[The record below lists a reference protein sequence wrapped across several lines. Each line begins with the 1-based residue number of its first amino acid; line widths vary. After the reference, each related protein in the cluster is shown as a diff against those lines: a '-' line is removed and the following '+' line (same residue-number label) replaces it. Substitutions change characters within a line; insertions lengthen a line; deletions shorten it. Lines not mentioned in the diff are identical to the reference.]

1 MIARSHILSSLKAL
15 DRKYMET
22 TSTKESLF
30 YSKLA
35 ILELCGWIEESMDGI
50 ILRCAG
56 RHLKINS
63 NKEYVQKQIV
73 KKTHGFDYDNH
84 FRRMLV
90 QLMGIINVEMLE
102 KNVDQIKQAQL
113 KAALS
118 ALKTARDAE
127 AHTHI
132 KGVTKHINSPSVTL
146 SQFPDVCDGLLEYD
160 RVIRNFAF

>member
-1 MIARSHILSSLKAL
+1 MIARSYILSSLKAL
-15 DRKYMET
+15 DRKYKET

-35 ILELCGWIEESMDGI
+35 ILELCGWIEESMDDI

-56 RHLKINS
+56 RYLKINS
-63 NKEYVQKQIV
+63 NKEYVRKQIV
-73 KKTHGFDYDNH
+73 KSTHGFDYDNH

-132 KGVTKHINSPSVTL
+132 KGVTKNINSPSVTL
-146 SQFPDVCDGLLEYD
+146 NQFPDVCDGLLEYD
-160 RVIRNFAF
+160 RVIRSFAF